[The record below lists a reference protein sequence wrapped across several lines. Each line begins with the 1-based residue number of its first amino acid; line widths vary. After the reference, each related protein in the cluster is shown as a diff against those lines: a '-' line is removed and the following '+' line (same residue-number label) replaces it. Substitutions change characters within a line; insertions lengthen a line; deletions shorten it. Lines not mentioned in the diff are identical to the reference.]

1 MWQVKLIE
9 VEQKIPKNK
18 FKRME
23 NKQLF
28 YQIRQKKRFQTK
40 RQFINSLNEMES
52 DRIIVGHTQKT
63 WAQSLLGKN

>member
-9 VEQKIPKNK
+9 VEQKIPKKNK

-28 YQIRQKKRFQTK
+28 NEMRQKTFPD
-40 RQFINSLNEMES
+40 E
-52 DRIIVGHTQKT
+52 KT
-63 WAQSLLGKN
+63 IY